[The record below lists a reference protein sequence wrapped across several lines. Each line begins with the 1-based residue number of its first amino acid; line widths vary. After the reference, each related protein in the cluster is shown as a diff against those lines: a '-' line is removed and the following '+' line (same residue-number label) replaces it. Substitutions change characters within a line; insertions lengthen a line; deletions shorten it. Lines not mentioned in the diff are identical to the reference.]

1 MLWHIS
7 KFIVKRFLYSVLVLV
22 GLSVFVFVIA
32 RMVPTDIVRATLGAH
47 ASERAIGEMRTKL
60 HLDDPLPAQ
69 YFHWIKG
76 AVRGDLGISLMT
88 KRPVVVDL
96 KEFLPATVE
105 LALVSIVFSLIV
117 GQVLGVIAAQHRN
130 SWLDNVSRMIAY
142 SGTVTPA
149 FIFGILFMLIFSYW
163 LDIFPTMGRLSSGVT
178 PPPTIT
184 GMYILDGLLTGRLHV
199 IGDALWHILLP
210 AISLGLSA
218 VAQESR
224 VTRASVIENLS
235 KGYVRTARA
244 NAIPESRI
252 MFRYVLKPSLIP
264 TVALMG
270 MDFATTISNAFLV
283 ELVFFWPG
291 FSRYG
296 VTAMLEGDLFAI
308 SAVVLVLG
316 VMFVVMNLIVDIIT
330 SILDPRISLAE
341 RS

>member
-1 MLWHIS
+1 MLWHIL
-7 KFIVKRFLYSVLVLV
+7 KFIVKRLLYSILVLV
-22 GLSVFVFVIA
+22 GLSIFVFIIA
-32 RMVPTDIVRATLGAH
+32 RMVPTDIVRATLGAF

-60 HLDDPLPAQ
+60 HLDEPLPVQ
-69 YFHWIKG
+69 YFYWIKG

-88 KRPVVVDL
+88 KRPVMVDL

-105 LALVSIVFSLIV
+105 LALVSLVFSLIV
-117 GQVLGVIAAQHRN
+117 GQVLGVVAARYRN
-130 SWLDNVSRMIAY
+130 SWVDNLSRMIAY

-163 LDIFPTMGRLSSGVT
+163 LNIFPTMGRLSSGVT

-210 AISLGLSA
+210 AVSLGLSA

-291 FSRYG
+291 CC
-296 VTAMLEGDLFAI
+296 L
-308 SAVVLVLG
+308 
-316 VMFVVMNLIVDIIT
+316 
-330 SILDPRISLAE
+330 
-341 RS
+341 